1 MINELFDAEISAKI
15 ANLEQRMQDE
25 FRRYQSGRDASS
37 ILPEKDLDMLILE
50 AMEMSQAHA

>member
-1 MINELFDAEISAKI
+1 MISESFDAEISAKI
-15 ANLEQRMQDE
+15 EGLSQKLQNE
-25 FRRYQSGRDASS
+25 FRRYQNGRDASS